1 MSTYHII
8 STPPDCTTFSWMM
21 DPFMPQVQSNGVSA
35 EAVKRFDVK
44 FNQGYIFDYAQAGKR
59 IGVTGLE
66 QQISEAP
73 ETFALKIEFDHQNGE
88 VLGAG
93 IEKGNTKDS
102 TFDNFCAQSDIA
114 GEEMETGQELV
125 SPAEYYLDLA
135 KFDGGCIEELYIR
148 ENIHL
153 HLRGH
158 YQKFDEYEMDGEIDG
173 QSGGVGVGHG
183 VMNPTGSV
191 LPNGD
196 IEYRALCADPRT
208 GNILEISTSGN
219 NIYFFAQSSSELDGG
234 EPPGGG

>member
-1 MSTYHII
+1 
-8 STPPDCTTFSWMM
+8 
-21 DPFMPQVQSNGVSA
+21 MPQITQTGFSAAAKKQFGVT
-35 EAVKRFDVK
+35 

-59 IGVTGLE
+59 IEVSGLK
-66 QQISEAP
+66 QDISEAP
-73 ETFALKIEFDHQNGE
+73 EAFSLKIEFDHQNGE

-93 IEKGNTKDS
+93 IEKVNAKAS
-102 TFDNFCAQSDIA
+102 TFDNFGAQSDIV
-114 GEEMETGQELV
+114 GEEMETGVELV

-158 YQKFDEYEMDGEIDG
+158 YQKFDEYQMDPEGSTQG
-173 QSGGVGVGHG
+173 AAGVGHG

-208 GNILEISTSGN
+208 GNILEISTEGN
-219 NIYFFAQSSSELDGG
+219 NIYFYAQSSSE
-234 EPPGGG
+234 PPV

>member
-21 DPFMPQVQSNGVSA
+21 DPFMPQITQTGFSA
-35 EAVKRFDVK
+35 AATKQFRVT

-59 IGVTGLE
+59 IEVSGLE
-66 QQISEAP
+66 QGISEAP
-73 ETFALKIEFDHQNGE
+73 EAFSLKIEFDHQNGE

-93 IEKGNTKDS
+93 IEKGTAKAS
-102 TFDNFCAQSDIA
+102 TFDNFGAQSDIV
-114 GEEMETGQELV
+114 GEEMETGVELV

-158 YQKFDEYEMDGEIDG
+158 YQKFDEYQMDAEIEGQGED
-173 QSGGVGVGHG
+173 GVGHG

-219 NIYFFAQSSSELDGG
+219 NIYFFAQSSSEPDGDTG
-234 EPPGGG
+234 